1 MSNGC
6 SCGVV
11 WLETMVAWVPEF
23 VGLKVV
29 EGLLKDSRLT
39 DFADKD
45 KIRDW
50 AVVFSISSVSFLK
63 CGLIFNFSGTVDI
76 GTGGW

>member
-1 MSNGC
+1 M
-6 SCGVV
+6 
-11 WLETMVAWVPEF
+11 PEF

-50 AVVFSISSVSFLK
+50 AVVFSISSVSFFEMWINL
-63 CGLIFNFSGTVDI
+63 
-76 GTGGW
+76 